1 MYILIRKNY
10 GSLKADIRKKIEAG
24 EIETWKFVTEDDR
37 SRLMHIGSD
46 NQYDD
51 VLLRFI
57 TTHSEGSECL
67 KIVPK
72 VKNDVTGKSRHDAEK
87 HLSLVL
93 GRFAELLNC
102 HFQEIGE
109 YETIL
114 Q

>member
-1 MYILIRKNY
+1 MYILIRRNY
-10 GSLKADIRKKIEAG
+10 NTLKADIKNKIETG
-24 EIETWKFVTEDDR
+24 EIDTWKFVIEDER
-37 SRLMHIGSD
+37 TRLMHITPD
-46 NQYDD
+46 KQYED

-57 TTHSEGSECL
+57 TTHSEGPECL

-72 VKNDVTGKSRHDAEK
+72 VKNNICAEDRQEAEN
-87 HLSLVL
+87 HLGVVL

-102 HFQEIGE
+102 HFLEIGA